1 MNGFRVSN
9 LYTDWYKIGM
19 VPCKGL
25 QKAALQELFTHW
37 YKNCIPMTERG
48 RPRAFDREEALAKAM
63 QVFWSQGYEGASM
76 GELTEAMGINKP
88 SLYAAFG
95 CKEALF
101 REAVQ
106 YYNSVECIAL
116 SQALQNEPTA
126 RAAIEAVLR
135 INAGTYVSS
144 GTPPGCMVV
153 VASMRGA
160 AENAEV
166 RSFLMKMRKDG
177 QLGLAQRIE
186 RGIRDKDVPAK
197 ADAAKLAAYYTT
209 VIHGLSIQALDGA
222 SAEEL
227 QSVVDCA
234 MASWDTLVR

>member
-1 MNGFRVSN
+1 
-9 LYTDWYKIGM
+9 
-19 VPCKGL
+19 
-25 QKAALQELFTHW
+25 
-37 YKNCIPMTERG
+37 MTERG
-48 RPRAFDREEALAKAM
+48 RPRAFDRDEALGKAM
-63 QVFWSQGYEGASM
+63 QVFWAQGYEGASL

-106 YYNSVECIAL
+106 YYNGVECAAL
-116 SQALQNEPTA
+116 NQAMETEPTA

-135 INAGTYVSS
+135 INAGTYASA

-153 VASMRGA
+153 LASMLGSQ
-160 AENAEV
+160 ENAEV
-166 RSFLMKMRKDG
+166 RSFLATMRKEG
-177 QLGLAQRIE
+177 QRGLSQRIE
-186 RGIRDKDVPAK
+186 RGIREKDVPAK

-222 SAEEL
+222 PAREL
-227 QSVVDCA
+227 QSIVDCA
-234 MASWDTLVR
+234 MASWDVLVA

>member
-1 MNGFRVSN
+1 
-9 LYTDWYKIGM
+9 
-19 VPCKGL
+19 
-25 QKAALQELFTHW
+25 
-37 YKNCIPMTERG
+37 MTERG

-116 SQALQNEPTA
+116 SQALQNESTA
-126 RAAIEAVLR
+126 RGAIEAVLR

-144 GTPPGCMVV
+144 GTPPGCMIV

-160 AENAEV
+160 
-166 RSFLMKMRKDG
+166 
-177 QLGLAQRIE
+177 
-186 RGIRDKDVPAK
+186 
-197 ADAAKLAAYYTT
+197 
-209 VIHGLSIQALDGA
+209 
-222 SAEEL
+222 EE
-227 QSVVDCA
+227 
-234 MASWDTLVR
+234 

>member
-1 MNGFRVSN
+1 
-9 LYTDWYKIGM
+9 
-19 VPCKGL
+19 
-25 QKAALQELFTHW
+25 
-37 YKNCIPMTERG
+37 MTERG
-48 RPRAFDREEALAKAM
+48 RPRAFDRDQALGKAM
-63 QVFWSQGYEGASM
+63 QVFWAQGYEGASM

-106 YYNSVECIAL
+106 YYNSVECAAL
-116 SQALQNEPTA
+116 NHAMETEPTA

-135 INAGTYVSS
+135 INAGTYASS

-153 VASMRGA
+153 LASMLGSQ
-160 AENAEV
+160 ENAEV
-166 RSFLMKMRKDG
+166 RGFLATMRKQG

-222 SAEEL
+222 PAREL
-227 QSVVDCA
+227 QSIVDCA
-234 MASWDTLVR
+234 MASWDALVR